1 MKNLRQICATLALSL
16 AFTLPV
22 PADGIIHTGKTGTAD
37 GIIGTDRTATTDGII
52 HTGKT
57 GTAADTATEI
67 ALRLLQSVIALF

>member
-1 MKNLRQICATLALSL
+1 MKNLRQICATLVLTL

-37 GIIGTDRTATTDGII
+37 GIIGTDKTATTNGTI
-52 HTGKT
+52 HTDKT
-57 GTAADTATEI
+57 GTTTDTATEI

>member
-1 MKNLRQICATLALSL
+1 MKNLRQICATLVLTF
-16 AFTLPV
+16 AFTLSV
-22 PADGIIHTGKTGTAD
+22 SADGIISTDKTAPADGIISTGKTGTV
-37 GIIGTDRTATTDGII
+37 GGII

>member
-1 MKNLRQICATLALSL
+1 MKNLRQICATLVLTF

-22 PADGIIHTGKTGTAD
+22 SADGIIS
-37 GIIGTDRTATTDGII
+37 TDKTATTDGII

-57 GTAADTATEI
+57 GTAADTATKI